1 MKTNDVI
8 LQTVTKFTLFV
19 IILFS
24 IHLFFAGHY
33 YPGGGFIGGLMTSG
47 AIVLLLLA
55 FDIKTVK
62 MILPVD
68 YLKVVAVGLLFAIGT
83 GAGALFFDKPFLTHA
98 YTYANL
104 PLLGKT
110 SLHTAVLFDT
120 GVFLVVIGVTMT
132 IIQTIGESE

>member
-1 MKTNDVI
+1 MKTNDII
-8 LQTVTKFTLFV
+8 LQTVTKITLFV

-24 IHLFFAGHY
+24 IYLFFTGHY
-33 YPGGGFIGGLMTSG
+33 HPGGGFIGGLMASG

-55 FDIKTVK
+55 YDIEMVK
-62 MILPVD
+62 AILPVD
-68 YLKVVAVGLLFAIGT
+68 YRKMIGIGLLFSAGT
-83 GAGALFFDKPFLTHA
+83 GAGALLAGKPFLTHA

-104 PLLGKT
+104 PILGKT

-132 IIQTIGESE
+132 IIQTIGESD